1 MAAGERTMTQIRII
15 RNLLLAA
22 MLAGCNLDGPSTGE
36 VRVTVNTIGATA
48 DRDPDGYTLR
58 DEEGK
63 TYPLPVNGFI
73 RIPAVPKGTHVY
85 TLEGLASNCTVAG
98 GNSISV
104 EVAGDLALPT
114 TITVTVTCASRTGTV
129 VVTTVTTGPDV
140 DPDGYL
146 VNVGNLF
153 GNPVAQNGTRSI
165 SGVREGQHAV
175 SLVGLS
181 TNCRVVGSN
190 PVSVTVA
197 FNATVQ
203 VAFAIECIPAGSVR
217 VVTVTTGESLDTNG
231 YLVELRYSGLP
242 QSTRVDQTSNGEI
255 TFSGLVPGDY
265 LVSVFELAANC
276 DPVVPSPHTVA
287 VTQGARSQVEIG
299 IVCAAP
305 GTIALVT
312 ESSSIDLNIA
322 TIRLDGT
329 GFTLLTNDPRMDV
342 DPAWSPDRSRIAFA
356 SDRDGNFEI
365 YSMHANGTNL
375 VRLTNNIATDR
386 NPDWSPDGSHI
397 VFESDRP
404 GNQEI
409 YVMNA
414 DGSNQVRLTESP
426 SADIHPV
433 WSPDGTRIAFA
444 SDRAAPFSIFVM
456 NSNGSGV
463 ARLTVPAFPEVRP
476 AWSPDGTRIAYSS
489 AISPSQNVIYA
500 MNADGSGRT
509 LLTNEFDDLAGP
521 AWSPSG
527 GKIAFTVRYCVFYY
541 YYNYCNRL
549 LRFMTP
555 SGIQYWSAIT
565 NRPIRD
571 VAWR

>member
-1 MAAGERTMTQIRII
+1 MIQVRII
-15 RNLLLAA
+15 RNFLFAA
-22 MLAGCNLDGPSTGE
+22 LFAGCNLDGPSTGE
-36 VRVTVNTIGATA
+36 VRVTVNTIGAIA

-85 TLEGLASNCTVAG
+85 TLEGLASNCTVPG

-104 EVAGDLALPT
+104 DVLGDLSLPT
-114 TITVTVTCASRTGTV
+114 AVTVSVTCASRTGTV
-129 VVTTVTTGPDV
+129 VVTTVTTGSDL

-146 VNVGNLF
+146 VNIGNLF
-153 GNPVAQNGTRSI
+153 GNPVAQNGSRSI
-165 SGVREGQHAV
+165 AGVREGQHAV

-181 TNCRVVGSN
+181 ANCRVVGSN
-190 PVSVTVA
+190 PMSVTVA

-203 VAFAIECIPAGSVR
+203 VSFAIECSPAGSLR
-217 VVTVTTGESLDTNG
+217 VVTVTTGEAVDTNG
-231 YLVELRYSGLP
+231 YLVELRYTGQP
-242 QSTRVDQTSNGEI
+242 QSTRADQTSNGEI
-255 TFSGLVPGDY
+255 TFSGLVPGNY

-276 DPVVPSPHTVA
+276 DPVVPSPHTVV

-312 ESSSIDLNIA
+312 ESSSTDLNIS
-322 TIRLDGT
+322 TMRLDGT
-329 GFTLLTNDPRMDV
+329 GFTVLTNDPRMDV

-365 YSMHANGTNL
+365 YSMNANGTNL
-375 VRLTNNIATDR
+375 VRLTSNIATDR
-386 NPDWSPDGSHI
+386 NPDWSPDGSRI
-397 VFESDRP
+397 VFESDRN
-404 GNQEI
+404 GNLEI

-414 DGSNQVRLTESP
+414 DGSNQARLTESP
-426 SADIHPV
+426 SADIHPA

-444 SDRAAPFSIFVM
+444 SDRAAPFSIFAM
-456 NSNGSGV
+456 NPDGSNIT
-463 ARLTVPAFPEVRP
+463 RLTVAAFPEVRP
-476 AWSPDGTRIAYSS
+476 AWSPDGARIAYSS
-489 AISPSQNVIYA
+489 AVSLTQNVIYV
-500 MNADGSGRT
+500 MNADGLGRT

-527 GKIAFTVRYCVFYY
+527 GKIAFSVRYCAFYY
-541 YYNYCNRL
+541 YYNYCSRL

>member
-1 MAAGERTMTQIRII
+1 MVADILNHRRVVSTA
-15 RNLLLAA
+15 LLAA
-22 MLAGCNLDGPSTGE
+22 LCAGCNLDGPSTGE
-36 VRVTVNTIGATA
+36 VRITVTTIGAAA

-58 DEEGK
+58 DEEGN
-63 TYPLPVNGFI
+63 TYPLPSNGFV
-73 RIPAVPKGTHVY
+73 RIPDVPKGTHVY

-98 GNSISV
+98 GNSIAL
-104 EVAGDLALPT
+104 EVRGDLSLPT
-114 TITVTVTCASRTGTV
+114 TITVSVTCASRTGTV
-129 VVTTVTTGPDV
+129 VVTTVTTGSDL

-146 VNVGNLF
+146 VNIGNLF

-181 TNCRVVGSN
+181 TNCKVVGSN
-190 PVSVTVA
+190 PMSVTVA

-203 VAFAIECIPAGSVR
+203 VSFAIECIPAGSVR
-217 VVTVTTGESLDTNG
+217 VVTVTTGEAVDTNG
-231 YLVELRYSGLP
+231 YLIELRNTGLP
-242 QSTRVDQTSNGEI
+242 QSSRTDQTSNGEI
-255 TFSGLVPGDY
+255 TFSGLIPGNY

-287 VTQGARSQVEIG
+287 VTQGAVSRLEIG

-312 ESSSIDLNIA
+312 ESSSTDLNIS

-329 GFTLLTNDPRMDV
+329 GFTVLTNDPRLDV

-365 YSMHANGTNL
+365 YSMNANGTNL
-375 VRLTNNIATDR
+375 VRLTSNLAVDR
-386 NPDWSPDGSHI
+386 NPDWSPDGSRI

-426 SADIHPV
+426 SADIHPA

-444 SDRAAPFSIFVM
+444 SDRAAPFSIFAM
-456 NSNGSGV
+456 NPDGSNV
-463 ARLTVPAFPEVRP
+463 TRLTVASFPEVRP
-476 AWSPDGTRIAYSS
+476 AWSPDGARLAYTS
-489 AISPSQNVIYA
+489 ALSPTQNVIYV

-527 GKIAFTVRYCVFYY
+527 GKIAFSVRYCAFYY
-541 YYNYCNRL
+541 YYTYCNRV

-571 VAWR
+571 IAWR